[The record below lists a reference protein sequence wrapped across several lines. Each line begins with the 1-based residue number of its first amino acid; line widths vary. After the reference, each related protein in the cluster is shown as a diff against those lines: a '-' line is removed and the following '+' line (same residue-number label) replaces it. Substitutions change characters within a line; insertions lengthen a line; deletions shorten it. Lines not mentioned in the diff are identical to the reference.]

1 MDMIHTL
8 INEGFL
14 ACLGSITLPSHAIY
28 KSPFELK
35 PLMAYTFDL
44 EFDEPD
50 TTPAN
55 QSKIP
60 FYRRAFTTSR
70 FATLQDFVKELR
82 MGKINHRA
90 LKNTISGMP
99 VASGPQSV
107 HTITDVEFENAITGA
122 GISQKDD
129 LAQTTCT
136 LLWSDSAGDFVP
148 YGLLVE
154 SAEPVW
160 RMRTEAEKVVVKNQQ
175 DVVVDP
181 AFEVVQNKLTDA
193 MKLRQK
199 SGQDIVSHFVKSTG
213 GTRTMIFFKDQVW
226 PDAGKQLTIEIVQT
240 ASALYNLAEKVE
252 AVYDLRLKGK
262 APWED

>member
-1 MDMIHTL
+1 
-8 INEGFL
+8 
-14 ACLGSITLPSHAIY
+14 
-28 KSPFELK
+28 
-35 PLMAYTFDL
+35 
-44 EFDEPD
+44 
-50 TTPAN
+50 
-55 QSKIP
+55 
-60 FYRRAFTTSR
+60 
-70 FATLQDFVKELR
+70 
-82 MGKINHRA
+82 
-90 LKNTISGMP
+90 
-99 VASGPQSV
+99 
-107 HTITDVEFENAITGA
+107 
-122 GISQKDD
+122 
-129 LAQTTCT
+129 
-136 LLWSDSAGDFVP
+136 LLWSASAGDFVP

-213 GTRTMIFFKDQVW
+213 GTRTMIFFKDQAW

-240 ASALYNLAEKVE
+240 ASALYNLTEKVE